1 MENGVELK
9 MTPNTYIMVVDGLVK
24 FNGTAINPINIT
36 SLDKEFKWKGIYVNS
51 NSVKDDFSVLNNVNI
66 SNYTYFDNEKI
77 QLTGGIN
84 FINSK
89 INIFNSNISG
99 SFAEDA
105 INLVNTDFKVFN
117 TIVQNSISDGIDV
130 DFGNGEIT
138 NSKFNNI
145 EGDAID
151 LSGSFVNIENV
162 SINNIGDK
170 AISAGEETTAKI
182 NRLYISS
189 SRIGIASK
197 DSSIVTGSNVEILD
211 CGLFD
216 FTAYQKKS
224 YFTGAFLKIDTIS
237 NCNKSLVQHG
247 SKLIINNKIIAKE
260 KLNIKNLYEDTL

>member
-1 MENGVELK
+1 MIKGGFSLYPEL
-9 MTPNTYIMVVDGLVK
+9 
-24 FNGTAINPINIT
+24 NIKILP
-36 SLDKEFKWKGIYVNS
+36 SISIYVHHLLR
-51 NSVKDDFSVLNNVNI
+51 F
-66 SNYTYFDNEKI
+66 
-77 QLTGGIN
+77 
-84 FINSK
+84 
-89 INIFNSNISG
+89 
-99 SFAEDA
+99 
-105 INLVNTDFKVFN
+105 
-117 TIVQNSISDGIDV
+117 
-130 DFGNGEIT
+130 
-138 NSKFNNI
+138 
-145 EGDAID
+145 
-151 LSGSFVNIENV
+151 
-162 SINNIGDK
+162 
-170 AISAGEETTAKI
+170 KI